1 MSINYDIIHFEALGE
16 EARHLIDE
24 TKAAQEC
31 GLIPK
36 DLRYLVI
43 PETIQEF
50 LRRNPGEELPE
61 IISAKTHSVIPASYL
76 SGSKKSIITRSAGYD
91 HIETLAELANITSLR
106 NYCVNSVAQT
116 TMKFVYATAGL
127 LNHYTLNAVT
137 FERNMTSSF
146 MELTSDRIATVFG
159 VGKIWG
165 IFQKFG
171 NRFVML
177 CGKDFG
183 RRHDGC
189 LKTVIQSDKHA
200 HYGNQCFPASHIAL

>member
-116 TMKFVYATAGL
+116 TMKFVYRRTSQSL
-127 LNHYTLNAVT
+127 HI
-137 FERNMTSSF
+137 ECRN
-146 MELTSDRIATVFG
+146 L
-159 VGKIWG
+159 
-165 IFQKFG
+165 
-171 NRFVML
+171 
-177 CGKDFG
+177 
-183 RRHDGC
+183 
-189 LKTVIQSDKHA
+189 
-200 HYGNQCFPASHIAL
+200 

>member
-76 SGSKKSIITRSAGYD
+76 SGSKK
-91 HIETLAELANITSLR
+91 
-106 NYCVNSVAQT
+106 
-116 TMKFVYATAGL
+116 
-127 LNHYTLNAVT
+127 
-137 FERNMTSSF
+137 
-146 MELTSDRIATVFG
+146 
-159 VGKIWG
+159 
-165 IFQKFG
+165 
-171 NRFVML
+171 
-177 CGKDFG
+177 
-183 RRHDGC
+183 
-189 LKTVIQSDKHA
+189 
-200 HYGNQCFPASHIAL
+200 AS